1 MSKSRTPNWRPPREG
16 DPLKDA
22 MLPHVVAWL
31 HNPYLGETM
40 RSGIDS
46 SSMQTSKDLLTDLLR
61 VDPRGGYFGQGDI
74 LNSTKAAIHA
84 TDGAQAIVNEL
95 AEKKKVACPM
105 SLWPELHTG

>member
-1 MSKSRTPNWRPPREG
+1 
-16 DPLKDA
+16 

-31 HNPYLGETM
+31 HNPYCGETM

-46 SSMQTSKDLLTDLLR
+46 SSMQTYKDLLTDLLR
-61 VDPRGGYFGQGDI
+61 VDPRGAYFLQGDL
-74 LNSTKAAIHA
+74 LNSTKAAIQA